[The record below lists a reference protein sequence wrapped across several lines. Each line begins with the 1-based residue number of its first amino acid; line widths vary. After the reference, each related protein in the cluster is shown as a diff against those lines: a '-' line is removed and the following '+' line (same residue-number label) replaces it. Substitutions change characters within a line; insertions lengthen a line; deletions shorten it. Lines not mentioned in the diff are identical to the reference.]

1 MLSSSLGNGGC
12 EQVIAHLLLEL
23 PFPSLPKENLFLSD
37 LFIYKQILWVGA
49 SLLPDLTLAA
59 QALGQR
65 S

>member
-1 MLSSSLGNGGC
+1 MLSSLLGDEGC

-23 PFPSLPKENLFLSD
+23 PFPSQPKENLFLSD
-37 LFIYKQILWVGA
+37 LLIYKQILWVGP
-49 SLLPDLTLAA
+49 SLLPDLTLTA